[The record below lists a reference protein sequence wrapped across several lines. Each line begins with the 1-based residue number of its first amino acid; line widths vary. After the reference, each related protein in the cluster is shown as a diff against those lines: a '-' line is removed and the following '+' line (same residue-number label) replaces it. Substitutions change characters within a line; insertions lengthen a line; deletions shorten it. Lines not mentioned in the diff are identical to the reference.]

1 LTPLVAYL
9 LLVRRIRRAGVVV
22 AVAAWAALPTLW
34 WSTPD
39 RTARADTSP
48 LRVLSMNLGGDLAA
62 DAEVMR
68 LIDDKDPELVLLL
81 EYTPERKRTL
91 GSVLEAT
98 HPHVHAVARSD
109 NFGIAVFSKRP
120 WTSLD
125 VFNLARTG
133 TPQLRIEMDV
143 GGAPLVVYGIHVR
156 PPIVSQYVRHRAE
169 LADLLQRL
177 ERERR
182 PCIAMGDFNFV
193 EHGPFGA
200 AMHARGFYTAHAI
213 SGRGR
218 GASWPVHS
226 VFRYVP
232 GIRIDHVYIGP
243 GLTSVE
249 AWTGPDV
256 GSDHLPVGARI
267 VRTANRKGV
276 AE

>member
-1 LTPLVAYL
+1 MSRSRPPLPVRLGDAVLGLVGLALLMPVVVGIEATEAPAHVGVEVAAARIDTLRFQLAVLLTPLVAYL

-39 RTARADTSP
+39 RTARADASP

-68 LIDDKDPELVLLL
+68 VIDDKDPELVLLL

-91 GSVLEAT
+91 GPMLEGT
-98 HPHVHAVARSD
+98 HPHVHVVARSD

-143 GGAPLVVYGIHVR
+143 GGAP
-156 PPIVSQYVRHRAE
+156 
-169 LADLLQRL
+169 
-177 ERERR
+177 
-182 PCIAMGDFNFV
+182 
-193 EHGPFGA
+193 
-200 AMHARGFYTAHAI
+200 
-213 SGRGR
+213 
-218 GASWPVHS
+218 
-226 VFRYVP
+226 
-232 GIRIDHVYIGP
+232 
-243 GLTSVE
+243 
-249 AWTGPDV
+249 
-256 GSDHLPVGARI
+256 
-267 VRTANRKGV
+267 
-276 AE
+276 